1 MVSFI
6 RICVTE
12 AFYIFYFMIFCKNA
26 NDNDIIFYDI
36 VNTVKCIYTYVDM
49 FVPCPHIS
57 CLTVLESGRSYLH
70 ALQRDTLGPRQHVP

>member
-12 AFYIFYFMIFCKNA
+12 AFYISYFMIFCKNE
-26 NDNDIIFYDI
+26 NDSDVIFYCI
-36 VNTVKCIYTYVDM
+36 VYTVYIYTYVDM
-49 FVPCPHIS
+49 FVPCPHMS

-70 ALQRDTLGPRQHVP
+70 ALQRDTLDPRQHVP